1 MIEKSKLN
9 VSSGNGLTV
18 SDLPDGTAASQK
30 GGSGGG
36 LTGVDAAALKRGTID
51 IPSPTIPQFSPELDG
66 GGTEKGDIYTFG
78 GFLGR
83 PQGTQR

>member
-1 MIEKSKLN
+1 MIETSSLN
-9 VSSGNGLTV
+9 TGGDGLPV
-18 SDLPDGTAASQK
+18 SDLLDGTGPSQK

-36 LTGVDAAALKRGTID
+36 LIGVDGAALKRGAID
-51 IPSPTIPQFSPELDG
+51 VPSPKIPQFSPEVDG
-66 GGTEKGDIYTFG
+66 GGTEVGNIFTYG

>member
-1 MIEKSKLN
+1 MIETSTLN
-9 VSSGNGLTV
+9 TGGDGLPV
-18 SDLPDGTAASQK
+18 SDLPDGTTASQK

-36 LTGVDAAALKRGTID
+36 LIGVESSALKSGVVD
-51 IPSPTIPQFSPELDG
+51 FPSPRIPQFSPELDG
-66 GGTEKGDIYTFG
+66 GGTEVGDIYTFG